1 MGLSII
7 TPHYNNLD
15 GLKSIFTCLQTQTSS
30 DWEWIVVD
38 DYSARDIIVD
48 LKKWFKR
55 LEDKNVKLICNTHK
69 TTGSL
74 CRNMGVDAS
83 NFNRLVFLDSDDLIS
98 PNFVAN
104 RQLDIKDF
112 AVFGNYQILYQK
124 EVVESKELIKS
135 WNFLDRFLSAQFLWQ
150 TTCILWNRDFF
161 ISIGQYHPELL
172 RLQDVELTIRALQ
185 KSTNYSVVDN
195 SVDFYYQVKPIRER
209 KNFVKPVC
217 DSVYLFAYELLNT
230 SSLTKNQ
237 LSLVSGYY
245 YLCVKYFERS
255 ESLTEVA
262 YVKRNLNMFYKKGY
276 IPKVNY
282 ALGVLSLQLYT
293 YGLFSGKF
301 FLRVNRYLFK
311 P

>member
-1 MGLSII
+1 
-7 TPHYNNLD
+7 
-15 GLKSIFTCLQTQTSS
+15 
-30 DWEWIVVD
+30 
-38 DYSARDIIVD
+38 
-48 LKKWFKR
+48 
-55 LEDKNVKLICNTHK
+55 
-69 TTGSL
+69 
-74 CRNMGVDAS
+74 
-83 NFNRLVFLDSDDLIS
+83 
-98 PNFVAN
+98 
-104 RQLDIKDF
+104 
-112 AVFGNYQILYQK
+112 
-124 EVVESKELIKS
+124 
-135 WNFLDRFLSAQFLWQ
+135 
-150 TTCILWNRDFF
+150 
-161 ISIGQYHPELL
+161 
-172 RLQDVELTIRALQ
+172 LQDVELTIRALQ